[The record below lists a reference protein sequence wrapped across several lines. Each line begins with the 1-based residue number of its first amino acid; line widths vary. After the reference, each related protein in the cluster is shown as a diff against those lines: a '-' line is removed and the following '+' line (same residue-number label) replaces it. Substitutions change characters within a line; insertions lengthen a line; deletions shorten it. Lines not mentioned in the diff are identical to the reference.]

1 MNDLARDLYFL
12 MEDRCSGEVESPACR
27 SALRDFDREL
37 DEVQV
42 RTDRILRDSL
52 YSTALLCINEA
63 QYAAFRLGLAPGP
76 TAPSPLT
83 APAPV
88 WTARHSYCACP

>member
-63 QYAAFRLGLAPGP
+63 QYAAFRLGLRLGLQLH
-76 TAPSPLT
+76 TL
-83 APAPV
+83 
-88 WTARHSYCACP
+88 